1 MGNLRQLDEKE
12 ARDIIRKYRAD
23 TLQFTISML
32 DDAQKQPPDKQEQFK
47 FESIKAA
54 LEKTIN
60 PTNIPKE
67 QNIFINLGSGGRLD
81 QAFPKP
87 FYDARSRDESVLN
100 ILIGVDNP
108 MPVQIEPGSETRQ
121 ELALLVN
128 NLITKSFPIY
138 FPFKY
143 TAPIGV
149 EVVDNLHH
157 WSTEKQVNDF
167 KLQWEN
173 YLTACLK
180 AGKNLILGYHI
191 GDLHDGYFLE
201 VYNKLKEQYP
211 NQLFLLLGHEEYAA
225 VPLTTVTEEQLRD
238 AHNKPELRKTEPIKS
253 LFKFFEQNEKG
264 LMNDQ
269 ITFEN
274 LRKWSAEARS
284 KKNVTVTDNKHSAAA
299 GYNPTTFKLAP
310 ASSGGSATEPPKKDP
325 GDTPKPLAAKK

>member
-1 MGNLRQLDEKE
+1 MGNQRQFDEKE
-12 ARDIIRKYRAD
+12 TRDIIRKYRTD
-23 TLQFTISML
+23 TLQFTTSML
-32 DDAQKQPPDKQEQFK
+32 DDVLKQPFDMQEKFK
-47 FESIKAA
+47 YESIKAE

-60 PTNIPKE
+60 PSNIPKE

-108 MPVQIEPGSETRQ
+108 MPAQIAPGSETRQ
-121 ELALLVN
+121 ELALLINKLV
-128 NLITKSFPIY
+128 TKSFPIY
-138 FPFKY
+138 FPFEY
-143 TAPIGV
+143 IAPTGL
-149 EVVDNLHH
+149 EVVDNLHP

-167 KLQWEN
+167 KFQWEN
-173 YLTACLK
+173 YLIACLK
-180 AGKNLILGYHI
+180 SGKNLILGYHI
-191 GDLHDGYFLE
+191 DGVPDGYFLE

-225 VPLTTVTEEQLRD
+225 VPIGTVTKEQLND
-238 AHNKPELRKTEPIKS
+238 AHNTPELRKTEPIKS
-253 LFKFFEQNEKG
+253 LFKFFEQNVKG

-274 LRKWSAEARS
+274 LRKWSAEAMS
-284 KKNVTVTDNKHSAAA
+284 KKTVTTTDNKHSAAA
-299 GYNPTTFKLAP
+299 GYNPTTFKSAP

-325 GDTPKPLAAKK
+325 DDTPKPLAAKK